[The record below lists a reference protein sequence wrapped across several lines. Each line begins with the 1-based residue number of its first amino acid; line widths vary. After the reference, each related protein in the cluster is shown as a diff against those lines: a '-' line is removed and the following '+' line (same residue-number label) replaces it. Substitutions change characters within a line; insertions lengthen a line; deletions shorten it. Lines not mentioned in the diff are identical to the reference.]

1 MSRLK
6 SLRSQL
12 LLLVAGSI
20 VPVLALSF
28 VLGYFVLSHEKASF
42 QEAAMDRNRTF
53 VTAIDAQVQGHI
65 QTLRLLATSPA
76 LASGNL
82 AAFHAEARRAL
93 ETQPDWRNIFV
104 LEPSG
109 QHLVSALHDLDREL
123 PRASDSELDAI
134 ALVAKGGQTRI
145 GSLSS
150 GPKGSFYA
158 VPIRT
163 PVVVDGEVKYVLQFI
178 LKPEALARLMR
189 AQDYAEE
196 WSVGIVD
203 ARGAVIARLPIVE
216 PGSRLAE
223 PFTAAIAERS
233 IGWTRG
239 STVEGIDSYFAH
251 QTSTVT
257 GWTVG
262 VAIPADQLHGN
273 SYRAARYMLLG
284 GLASLLLA
292 GLFAL
297 ALARRIERPVALLA
311 QAARGLGQ
319 GPNDAIAEAKA
330 DAQAAEVLQL
340 ALALEEGAK
349 ALQERE
355 NLRERE
361 QNALRAADKAKDEF
375 LAMLGHELRN
385 PLGAITASAHLLRL
399 SKPGA
404 EPATHAH
411 VVIERQAR
419 QMTRLVEDLL
429 DVSRLAMGKVTLH
442 LERLDLATLVEHVVS
457 IWQQSGRTRQE
468 RRLECN
474 LAACWIEADRD
485 RMEQVLS
492 NLLDNAEKFSPPG
505 KPISIQL
512 SAVEGCAV
520 LEVADEGQGISPDD
534 LPNIFALFMQG
545 KQTIDRP
552 QGGIGLGLSL
562 VRQLV
567 ELQGGSVTV
576 ASEGHGHGAQFVVK
590 LPLCS
595 PPEHRA
601 VGAPAPATATKGLKV
616 LLVEDN
622 EDSREVMAAMLAL
635 QGHSV
640 RSAANGRDGV
650 EAAQAFEPDV
660 ALVDIGLPDIDGY
673 EVARR
678 VRKLEMANAPR
689 LVVISGFGQPE
700 DLKRAYEAGFDL
712 HLTKPVAPEFLREV
726 IAALVSARVQ
736 SSSPSHSSMLAQ
748 LGAPG
753 RPGNDSFGV
762 E

>member
-20 VPVLALSF
+20 VPVLALSL
-28 VLGYFVLSHEKASF
+28 VLGYFVVSQEKDRF
-42 QEAAMDRNRTF
+42 QQAALDRNRTF

-76 LASGNL
+76 LASGDL
-82 AAFHAEARRAL
+82 VAFHAEARRAL

-104 LEPSG
+104 LDPAG
-109 QHLVSALHDLDREL
+109 QHLVSARHEMGTEL
-123 PRASDSELDAI
+123 PKAAESELDSI
-134 ALVAKGGQTRI
+134 ALVASGRQTRI
-145 GSLSS
+145 GNLSA
-150 GPKGSFYA
+150 GPKKSFFA

-163 PVVVDGEVKYVLQFI
+163 PVEVDGEVKYVLQFI

-189 AQDYAEE
+189 AQDYSRE
-196 WSVGIVD
+196 WSVSIVD
-203 ARGAVIARLPIVE
+203 ARGSLIARLPEVE
-216 PGSRLAE
+216 PGTRLPE
-223 PFTAAIAERS
+223 SFAASIAARS
-233 IGWTRG
+233 VGSARG
-239 STVEGIDSYFAH
+239 RTLEGIDSFFVH
-251 QTSTVT
+251 QTSSVT

-262 VAIPADQLHGN
+262 VAIPADQLRG
-273 SYRAARYMLLG
+273 SGYRAAGYMLAG
-284 GLASLLLA
+284 GLGSLLLA
-292 GLFAL
+292 GLFAQG
-297 ALARRIERPVALLA
+297 LARRIEHPIALLA
-311 QAARGLGQ
+311 GAARRLGQ
-319 GPNDAIAEAKA
+319 GENAALAEAKS

-340 ALALEEGAK
+340 ALALEEGSVAV
-349 ALQERE
+349 QERE

-361 QNALRAADKAKDEF
+361 QNALRAADRAKDEF

-404 EPATHAH
+404 ESAAHAH
-411 VVIERQAR
+411 IVIERQAR

-442 LERLDLATLVEHVVS
+442 RERLDLAHLVEHVVAT
-457 IWQQSGRTRQE
+457 WRQSGRTREE
-468 RRLECN
+468 RRLDCSLAEC
-474 LAACWIEADRD
+474 WVDVDRD
-485 RMEQVLS
+485 RMEQVLT

-505 KPISIQL
+505 KPIRIRL
-512 SAVEGCAV
+512 AAVEGSAM
-520 LEVADEGQGISPDD
+520 LEVADEGQGISSED

-562 VRQLV
+562 VRQLI
-567 ELQGGSVTV
+567 ELQGGSVTA
-576 ASEGHGHGAQFVVK
+576 ASEGPGRGAQFVVK
-590 LPLCS
+590 LPLS
-595 PPEHRA
+595 ARVEMVA
-601 VGAPAPATATKGLKV
+601 AGAPAPLVTAKGLKV

-622 EDSREVMAAMLAL
+622 EDSREVMAQMLSL
-635 QGHSV
+635 QGHDV
-640 RSAANGRDGV
+640 RSAPTGRAGV
-650 EAAQAFEPDV
+650 DEATSFQPDV

-678 VRKLEMANAPR
+678 IRKLDLANAPR

-700 DLKRAYEAGFDL
+700 DLRRAYEAGFDL

-726 IAALVSARVQ
+726 ISALVSARGGALHA
-736 SSSPSHSSMLAQ
+736 SPSNQ
-748 LGAPG
+748 LP
-753 RPGNDSFGV
+753 
-762 E
+762 

>member
-20 VPVLALSF
+20 VPVLALSL
-28 VLGYFVLSHEKASF
+28 VLGYFVLSHEKDRF
-42 QEAAMDRNRTF
+42 QEAALDRNRTF
-53 VTAIDAQVQGHI
+53 VTAIDAQIQGHI

-76 LASGNL
+76 LASGDL
-82 AAFHAEARRAL
+82 AAFHAEAKRAL
-93 ETQPDWRNIFV
+93 ETQPDWRNVFV
-104 LEPSG
+104 LDMAG
-109 QHLVSALHDLDREL
+109 QHLVNARHELGTQL
-123 PRASDSELDAI
+123 PRAAESELDSI
-134 ALVAKGGQTRI
+134 ALVASGRQTRI
-145 GSLSS
+145 GNLTS
-150 GPKGSFYA
+150 GPKKSFFA
-158 VPIRT
+158 VPIRA
-163 PVVVDGEVKYVLQFI
+163 PVIVDGEVKYVLQFI

-189 AQDYAEE
+189 AQDYSTD

-203 ARGAVIARLPIVE
+203 AKGSLIAHLPEVE
-216 PGSRLAE
+216 PGARLGE
-223 PFTAAIAERS
+223 SFAASIAARPV
-233 IGWTRG
+233 GWTR
-239 STVEGIDSYFAH
+239 SRTLEGIDSYFVH
-251 QTSTVT
+251 QTSAVT

-262 VAIPADQLHGN
+262 VAIPADQLRG
-273 SYRAARYMLLG
+273 SGYRAAGYMLAG
-284 GLASLLLA
+284 GLGSLLLA

-297 ALARRIERPVALLA
+297 GLARRIEHPIALLA
-311 QAARGLGQ
+311 AAARRLGQ
-319 GPNDAIAEAKA
+319 GENAALAEAKS
-330 DAQAAEVLQL
+330 DAQATEVLQL
-340 ALALEEGAK
+340 ALALEEGAV

-361 QNALRAADKAKDEF
+361 QNALRAADRAKDEF

-404 EPATHAH
+404 ETAAHAH

-442 LERLDLATLVEHVVS
+442 RERLDLATLVEHVVAT
-457 IWQQSGRTRQE
+457 WRQSGRTRQE
-468 RRLECN
+468 RRLDCS
-474 LAACWIEADRD
+474 LAECWIEADRD
-485 RMEQVLS
+485 RMEQVLT
-492 NLLDNAEKFSPPG
+492 NLLDNAEKFSPAG
-505 KPISIQL
+505 KPIRVRL
-512 SAVEGCAV
+512 AAVEGFAL
-520 LEVADEGQGISPDD
+520 LEVADEGHGISSED

-562 VRQLV
+562 VRQLI
-567 ELQGGSVTV
+567 ELQGGSVTA
-576 ASEGHGHGAQFVVK
+576 ASEGPGRGAQFVVK
-590 LPLCS
+590 LPLVA
-595 PPEHRA
+595 RA
-601 VGAPAPATATKGLKV
+601 EAVRVGAPAPVATAKGLKV

-622 EDSREVMAAMLAL
+622 EDSREVMAEMLTL

-640 RSAANGRDGV
+640 RSAPTGRNGVD
-650 EAAQAFEPDV
+650 EARSFEPDV

-678 VRKLEMANAPR
+678 IRKLELANAPR

-700 DLKRAYEAGFDL
+700 DLRRAYEAGFDL

-726 IAALVSARVQ
+726 IAALVSAR
-736 SSSPSHSSMLAQ
+736 SGGLPATPPATSPVE
-748 LGAPG
+748 G
-753 RPGNDSFGV
+753 RVLDGPAGMG
-762 E
+762 